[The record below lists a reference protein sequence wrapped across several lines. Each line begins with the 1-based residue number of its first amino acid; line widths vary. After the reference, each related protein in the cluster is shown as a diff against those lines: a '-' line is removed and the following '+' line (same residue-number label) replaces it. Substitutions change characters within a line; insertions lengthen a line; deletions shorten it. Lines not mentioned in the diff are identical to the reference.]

1 MYLVTME
8 DDTGCW
14 LEDPNVYDD
23 RQEAYIAAAR
33 LANKW
38 RRQAALYKCEFL
50 TEIDPARNPEGLAE
64 GVLRDAAQSVK

>member
-14 LEDPNVYDD
+14 LEEPNAYDD
-23 RQEAYIAAAR
+23 RHEAHVAAMR

-38 RRQAALYKCEFL
+38 KRQAAIYKCEFL
-50 TEIDPARNPEGLAE
+50 TEVDPAREPAAAE
-64 GVLRDAAQSVK
+64 PST